1 MGVLNPNAIEQQ
13 EFEATINTIDEDTRL
28 YADVSDTIVIAYS
41 RDLDELMAR
50 VQSEC
55 VLTEASDNVL
65 EAYAMELSNALYFVG
80 SRIESVGIKEDL
92 TKIAAKETYNQAY
105 LDGLATDG
113 KKPTVAELSATA
125 EDKAKF
131 DTVLN
136 SLYNRVYRQ
145 LKFKVDAA
153 YEMLSTIRKVISKR
167 MQEAQLNNSRNN
179 GGMVFG
185 KEEY

>member
-1 MGVLNPNAIEQQ
+1 
-13 EFEATINTIDEDTRL
+13 
-28 YADVSDTIVIAYS
+28 
-41 RDLDELMAR
+41 
-50 VQSEC
+50 
-55 VLTEASDNVL
+55 
-65 EAYAMELSNALYFVG
+65 MELSNALYFVG

-125 EDKAKF
+125 VDKAKF